1 MYLCKKKCTSY
12 EKSIISPLIWVLY
25 LLTNHVNIKQYNIWA
40 LSEFNKLYPGELI
53 LTWAWSDSKLVF
65 LNIELIINRDK
76 NIIETKYYIK
86 PTNQRLFLNFR
97 SNHPQHVFRAVVYG
111 MALQGLLVNSRNE
124 WNFEYLKDLREKFL
138 QQEYPM
144 DLINSQFSKALEV
157 DRLDLL
163 FKSPAQRKK
172 SKKRA
177 PLVLT
182 FNPGNPPVKSWIN
195 EELTNLYQDPK
206 MKKTFPNIDV
216 VYRQNRNI
224 RTRIMRNRYTKRKED
239 QNQVVTNRL
248 EISSSTQPDASSVTG
263 WKMGQ
268 PNGEVIKLRENMK

>member
-1 MYLCKKKCTSY
+1 M
-12 EKSIISPLIWVLY
+12 
-25 LLTNHVNIKQYNIWA
+25 
-40 LSEFNKLYPGELI
+40 I
-53 LTWAWSDSKLVF
+53 L
-65 LNIELIINRDK
+65 
-76 NIIETKYYIK
+76 
-86 PTNQRLFLNFR
+86 R
-97 SNHPQHVFRAVVYG
+97 S
-111 MALQGLLVNSRNE
+111 
-124 WNFEYLKDLREKFL
+124 EYLKDLREKFL

-157 DRLDLL
+157 DRYDLL

-195 EELTNLYQDPK
+195 EELSNLHKDPK

-224 RTRIMRNRYTKRKED
+224 RSRIMRSRYSKR
-239 QNQVVTNRL
+239 
-248 EISSSTQPDASSVTG
+248 ISSSTQQDAKFVTG
-263 WKMGQ
+263 
-268 PNGEVIKLRENMK
+268 